1 MILPESVILDF
12 QPKGS
17 TGPPAALQ
25 QWPQKIQPQVVYK
38 HQVQKGNYRLMT
50 FPFANLQHCS
60 ASLQKSLCHT
70 RCWRAACPSINLA
83 LPPVTS
89 CHCNKMHKTTTFHR
103 CASSTSQAVSTSPIR
118 CGAIGFER
126 GNWWQFDAKWQ
137 GVQRCPLNITKP
149 YFVCINWTSFIIC
162 SSSNLAL
169 MSFKHGSGRHRDS

>member
-12 QPKGS
+12 QPQGS

-38 HQVQKGNYRLMT
+38 HQVQKGNYCLMT
-50 FPFANLQHCS
+50 CS
-60 ASLQKSLCHT
+60 MFGVPPKSLCHT

-103 CASSTSQAVSTSPIR
+103 CASSTSQAVSTSPIH

-126 GNWWQFDAKWQ
+126 GNWLQFDAKWQ
-137 GVQRCPLNITKP
+137 GVQRCSRNITKP
-149 YFVCINWTSFIIC
+149 QEFVCNWTSFIIC

-169 MSFKHGSGRHRDS
+169 MSFKHGSARHRDS